1 MIGCVSGALLGNII
15 PFDTTGVDFVMTAL
29 FVVIFLEQWESVGK
43 IAKKAVP
50 KNESTDSA
58 AQNTAKSLALR
69 IKNGI
74 ITHIPAVTGLA
85 ASLLCLLIFGDED
98 FLIPSMVLISA
109 VLLAARGRLE
119 RGEMHD

>member
-1 MIGCVSGALLGNII
+1 MSGALLGNII

-85 ASLLCLLIFGDED
+85 ACAFVPAYL
-98 FLIPSMVLISA
+98 
-109 VLLAARGRLE
+109 R
-119 RGEMHD
+119 